1 MRTGLARSHD
11 SASLASM
18 GTKYVS
24 LNDNLYSYLSGLR
37 SDATDPLLEQLRVET
52 AALGE
57 EVSKCQIS
65 DEQGTFL
72 SVLTAAIGAKIRH
85 RSRNLHRL

>member
-1 MRTGLARSHD
+1 
-11 SASLASM
+11 M

-24 LNDNLYSYLSGLR
+24 LNDSLYNYLSGLR
-37 SDATDPLLEQLRVET
+37 SDAADPLLQQLRVET

-65 DEQGTFL
+65 DDEGTFVSDL
-72 SVLTAAIGAKIRH
+72 RQ
-85 RSRNLHRL
+85 SRRLVRG